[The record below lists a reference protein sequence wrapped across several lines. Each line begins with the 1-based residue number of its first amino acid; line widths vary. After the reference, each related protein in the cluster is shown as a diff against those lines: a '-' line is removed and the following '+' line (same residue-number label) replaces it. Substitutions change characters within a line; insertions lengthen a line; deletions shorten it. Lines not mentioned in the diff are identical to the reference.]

1 MFGIKE
7 VFKMW
12 GNTRMI
18 VLTAISAAVYA
29 AVLIPFKAIPIIPG
43 VTELRPAIALPIV
56 CSFMFGPAGAW
67 GAAFGNLI
75 GDFFGTLGPGTLFG
89 FVGNFLYGYIPYKA
103 WKCLSGEEP
112 VSWWGIKSWVKFIL
126 VVSLASGSCGLFIGW
141 GLDLLGFV
149 PFSALA
155 NIITL
160 NNFLV
165 SIILSP
171 FLLFLLYPRVKKWGL
186 LYPDILA
193 EDEISLSRFS
203 RAGLVVTI
211 LAVVGGLILGNLIS
225 TGLLDPGAGLGLGGG
240 SGVGL
245 GLFPIIIILLLGAS
259 ML

>member
-1 MFGIKE
+1 VIFGIKE
-7 VFKMW
+7 IFKMW

-29 AVLIPFKAIPIIPG
+29 SVLIPFKAIPIIPG
-43 VTELRPAIALPIV
+43 VTEVRPANALPII

-112 VSWWGIKSWVKFIL
+112 VSFWGIKSWAKFIL
-126 VVSLASGSCGLFIGW
+126 ILSLASGSCGLFIGW

-155 NIITL
+155 NIITM

-165 SIILSP
+165 SLILSP

-193 EDEISLSRFS
+193 EDEMSSGRFS
-203 RAGLVVTI
+203 RAGLAVTI
-211 LAVVGGLILGNLIS
+211 LAVAGGLILGNLIS
-225 TGLLDPGAGLGLGGG
+225 TGLLGPEAAPGGG
-240 SGVGL
+240 SGVGRGVL
-245 GLFPIIIILLLGAS
+245 PLIIILLVGAS
-259 ML
+259 LL

>member
-1 MFGIKE
+1 
-7 VFKMW
+7 MW

-56 CSFMFGPAGAW
+56 FSFMFGPAGAW

-89 FVGNFLYGYIPYKA
+89 FVGNFLYGYIPYKV

-149 PFSALA
+149 PFSVLA

-160 NNFLV
+160 NNFLI

-193 EDEISLSRFS
+193 EDEISPGRFS
-203 RAGLVVTI
+203 RAGLVVTT
-211 LAVVGGLILGNLIS
+211 LAVLGGLILGNLIS
-225 TGLLDPGAGLGLGGG
+225 TGLLSTGAGLGLGGG
-240 SGVGL
+240 SSVGL
-245 GLFPIIIILLLGAS
+245 GLFPIIIILLFGISL
-259 ML
+259 L